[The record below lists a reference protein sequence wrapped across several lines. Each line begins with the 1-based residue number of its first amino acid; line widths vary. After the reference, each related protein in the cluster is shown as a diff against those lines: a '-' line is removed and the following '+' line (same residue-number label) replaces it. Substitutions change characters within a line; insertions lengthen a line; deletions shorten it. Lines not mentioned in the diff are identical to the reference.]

1 MLCLTQNVMENLSR
15 RTRAAGPGPGDVL
28 EVLLDGAPRTRAEI
42 AALTGL
48 SRSTVAARVDRL
60 LAAGLLVPAA
70 SAGSSGGRPAT
81 RVAFNPRARVV
92 IGMDFGAT
100 HVTVAVCDLTDRIL
114 AARTV
119 MLEIADGPDPV
130 LGAAVDIAE
139 ELLAETGLEVADVAA
154 VGVGLPAPVD
164 HATGRPQHPPI
175 MPGWHDADVPAVI
188 GSRIPT
194 TVLVDN
200 DVNVLAL
207 GEHVAL
213 WPDVDDLVYVKV
225 STGVGAGIISGG
237 LLQRGA
243 RGSAGDLGHVIVPWS
258 PGDARPPGERRELED
273 VASGAAIAATLR
285 AAGLPAGSARDVV
298 SLVLAGNRTAT
309 DAVRQAGRELGTVL
323 ATVVTLLGPSVIVLG
338 GTIARA
344 GEHLVAGVREVV
356 YGSSTP
362 LASRNLQIVP
372 ARADENAGALG
383 ASILASR
390 AVLSPGSIEVL
401 IHPPSPAG
409 GHL

>member
-1 MLCLTQNVMENLSR
+1 MQDLSR

-42 AALTGL
+42 GALTGL
-48 SRSTVAARVDRL
+48 SRSTVAGRVDGL
-60 LAAGLLVPAA
+60 LTAGLLVPAEP
-70 SAGSSGGRPAT
+70 AGSSGGRPAT

-92 IGMDFGAT
+92 VGIDFGAT
-100 HVTVAVCDLTDRIL
+100 HATVAVCDLTDRIL

-119 MLEIADGPDPV
+119 LLDIAAGPGPV
-130 LGAAVDIAE
+130 LGLAIDIAE
-139 ELLAETGLEVADVAA
+139 ELLAESGLNPADVAA
-154 VGVGLPAPVD
+154 VGVGLPSPVD

-175 MPGWHDADVPAVI
+175 MPGWHDADVPGLIAA
-188 GSRIPT
+188 RIPT

-213 WPDVDDLVYVKV
+213 WPDIDDLVYVKV
-225 STGVGAGIISGG
+225 STGVGAGLIAGG

-258 PGDARPPGERRELED
+258 PGDARPAGDRRELEE

-285 AAGLPAGSARDVV
+285 AAGVEAASARDVV
-298 SLVLAGNRTAT
+298 ELVLAGDRTAI

-383 ASILASR
+383 AAILASR
-390 AVLSPGSIEVL
+390 SVLSPGSIDRL
-401 IHPPSPAG
+401 IHPPSLG
-409 GHL
+409 GVVHP